1 MGHTLQQCACQNNAQ
16 QTANGKRQTANSKQ
30 QTAKKLHDQG
40 CRKALQAVTPSSL
53 LRATLN
59 WYLKAILLASKVAT
73 AMSTSH
79 SRREFFIRI
88 SSVSAVLATGSVLSA
103 CGGSDDP
110 APAAS
115 TAPAP
120 VAFNFGVASGDPLA
134 DRVILW
140 THAQLQTGTA
150 PVELTYEVST
160 TADFAALVTT
170 GKVTASDAAGYT
182 AKVDAKGLAAGK
194 EYYYRFKSAGGTSA
208 VGRTRTLP
216 AAGASEVKFAVMS
229 CANYPAGFFNV
240 YAEAGKSDAQFAV
253 HLGDYIYEYGAK
265 GYASE
270 TATSLGRTSDPSNE
284 ILSLSDYRKRH
295 AQYKSDADLKVFH
308 ARMPMI
314 AVWDDHEITNDTYQD
329 GAENHTEATEGSF
342 AARKAIALQAYHE
355 WMPIRTGADKA
366 RIYRS
371 FDFGGLVALHML
383 DTRVI
388 GRDKQIGF
396 GELLTP
402 STQAAATTALA
413 SSTRQLMGSEQ
424 TTWLQ
429 GQLSASTATWQVL
442 GQQVLMARM
451 EFPLSVLSALN
462 PTNTSPEAV
471 AAAQKAINDY
481 LTAKG
486 KQKSGAAL
494 TPAEADL
501 LNTAKNP
508 KLGYNLDAWDGYPAA
523 REILLTTVAGLKK
536 KLVVLSGDTHNA
548 WHTDLK
554 LANGTKVGEE
564 FATHSVSSPG
574 LEAYLSTLQPAQI
587 KGIFEG
593 VVDDLKW
600 MDASRRGYLKM
611 TFTATQAKGEWVFIN
626 KIDSR
631 TYAVDAPVVA
641 ETRIYTP
648 A

>member
-1 MGHTLQQCACQNNAQ
+1 MT
-16 QTANGKRQTANSKQ
+16 
-30 QTAKKLHDQG
+30 
-40 CRKALQAVTPSSL
+40 TP
-53 LRATLN
+53 R
-59 WYLKAILLASKVAT
+59 
-73 AMSTSH
+73 
-79 SRREFFIRI
+79 SRREFFITVT
-88 SSVSAVLATGSVLSA
+88 SVSAVLSTGSVLSA
-103 CGGSDDP
+103 CGGSDSAAP
-110 APAAS
+110 APES
-115 TAPAP
+115 VPTP

-134 DRVILW
+134 DSVILW
-140 THAQLQTGTA
+140 THAQPQAGTA

-160 TADFAALVTT
+160 TADFAALVTS
-170 GKVTASDAAGYT
+170 GKISASDATGYT

-216 AAGASEVKFAVMS
+216 AAGAAEVKFAVMS

-240 YAEAGKSDAQFAV
+240 YAEAGKSDMQFAI
-253 HLGDYIYEYGAK
+253 HLGDYIYEYDSK

-270 TATSLGRTSDPSNE
+270 TAAALGRVSDPVNE

-314 AVWDDHEITNDTYQD
+314 AVWDDHEITNDTYKD
-329 GAENHTEATEGSF
+329 GAQNHTEGAEGSF
-342 AARKAIALQAYHE
+342 VARKAIALQAYHE

-366 RIYRS
+366 KIYRS
-371 FDFGGLVALHML
+371 FDFGGLLALHML
-383 DTRVI
+383 DTRLV

-396 GELLTP
+396 GELLNP
-402 STQAAATTALA
+402 STQAATTATLA
-413 SSTRQLMGSEQ
+413 SPTRQLLGSEQ
-424 TTWLQ
+424 NTWLED
-429 GQLSASTATWQVL
+429 QLTASKATWQVL

-462 PTNTSPEAV
+462 PSNTSPAAV
-471 AAAQKAINDY
+471 AAAQAAITNY

-486 KQKSGAAL
+486 KQKAGVAL
-494 TPAEADL
+494 TTAEAAL
-501 LNTAKNP
+501 LNTATNP

-523 REILLTTVAGLKK
+523 REILFDKVLALKK

-554 LANGTKVGEE
+554 TASGSKVGEE
-564 FATHSVSSPG
+564 FGTHSVSSPG
-574 LEAYLSTLQPAQI
+574 LESFLSTLPPVQI

-600 MDASRRGYLKM
+600 MDPSRRGYLKM
-611 TFTATQAKGEWVFIN
+611 TFTAAQAKGEWIFIN

-631 TYAVDAPVVA
+631 TYTVDAPA
-641 ETRIYTP
+641 ANETRTYIPPLST
-648 A
+648 

>member
-1 MGHTLQQCACQNNAQ
+1 MTQ
-16 QTANGKRQTANSKQ
+16 
-30 QTAKKLHDQG
+30 
-40 CRKALQAVTPSSL
+40 
-53 LRATLN
+53 
-59 WYLKAILLASKVAT
+59 
-73 AMSTSH
+73 ST
-79 SRREFFIRI
+79 SRREFFIHV
-88 SSVSAVLATGSVLSA
+88 SSISAVLAAGSVLSG
-103 CGGSDDP
+103 CGGGGGGTSEP
-110 APAAS
+110 IS
-115 TAPAP
+115 
-120 VAFNFGVASGDPLA
+120 VKFNYGVASGDPLA
-134 DRVILW
+134 DSVILW
-140 THAQLQTGTA
+140 THAQPSTGSA
-150 PVELTYEVST
+150 AVELTYEVSS
-160 TADFAALVTT
+160 TAEFSTLVSS
-170 GKVTASDAAGYT
+170 GKVTANEASGYT
-182 AKVDAKGLAAGK
+182 AKVDAKGLVAGK
-194 EYYYRFKSAGGTSA
+194 EYFYRFKSSGGISA
-208 VGRTRTLP
+208 TGRTRTLP
-216 AAGASEVKFAVMS
+216 SSAATEVKFAVMS
-229 CANYPAGFFNV
+229 CANYPAGYFNT
-240 YAEAGKSDAQFAV
+240 YAEASKSDVQFAI
-253 HLGDYIYEYGAK
+253 HLGDYIYEYDSK
-265 GYASE
+265 GYASQ
-270 TATSLGRTSDPSNE
+270 TSVALGRVSDPVNE

-314 AVWDDHEITNDTYQD
+314 AVWDDHEITNDTYKD

-342 AARKAIALQAYHE
+342 AARKAVALQAYHE
-355 WMPIRTGADKA
+355 WMPIRTGTDKA
-366 RIYRS
+366 KIYRS

-383 DTRVI
+383 DTRLI

-396 GELLTP
+396 GELLNP
-402 STQAAATTALA
+402 ATQVAATATL
-413 SSTRQLMGSEQ
+413 SSPTRQLMGSEQ

-429 GQLSASTATWQVL
+429 GQLTSSQATWQVL

-471 AAAQKAINDY
+471 ATAQKAINDY

-486 KQKSGAAL
+486 KQKAGAVL

-523 REILLTTVAGLKK
+523 REILLTTVSNLKK
-536 KLVVLSGDTHNA
+536 KIVVLSGDTHNA

-574 LEAYLSTLQPAQI
+574 LESFLSPLAPAQI

-631 TYAVDAPVVA
+631 AYTVDAPVA
-641 ETRIYTP
+641 NETRTYTP